1 MCNYNSKEVKNK
13 VIFFIT
19 NLQIFIGSE
28 ANYGKSINDILFIQ
42 RLTWLVGRAAHA
54 FSHLE
59 FHWPLLDV
67 LWVVRCF
74 TVIII
79 ALLAWVVREGRNSG
93 WKHWTVEA
101 MRAGV
106 NATRWSNRW
115 ISTFLLLGLTIII
128 NQSQWFS
135 WEHFNKKENCLF

>member
-1 MCNYNSKEVKNK
+1 MTVPLLRPLDFRLRLLGLGRILSLVSNGTKGSGRQEVFSAIRTAAYKSKQRKTMK
-13 VIFFIT
+13 SCATTTAKKLKIRLFFFIT

-79 ALLAWVVREGRNSG
+79 ALLA
-93 WKHWTVEA
+93 
-101 MRAGV
+101 
-106 NATRWSNRW
+106 
-115 ISTFLLLGLTIII
+115 
-128 NQSQWFS
+128 
-135 WEHFNKKENCLF
+135 